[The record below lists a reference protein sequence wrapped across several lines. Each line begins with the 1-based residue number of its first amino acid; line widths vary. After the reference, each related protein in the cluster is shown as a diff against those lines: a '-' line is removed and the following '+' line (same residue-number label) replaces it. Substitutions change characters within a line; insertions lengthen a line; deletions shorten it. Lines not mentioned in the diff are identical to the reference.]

1 MKEIIFLKPV
11 YKDYIWGGTK
21 LKTYFNKQVPFE
33 KTAESWEIS
42 TNKNGKSIIR
52 NGEYEGKELDE
63 LFNNM
68 QMRKEVFGTK
78 TSTMDRFPLL
88 IKFIDANDNLSVQ
101 VHPNDEYAKEREND
115 IGKTEMWYI
124 LECGENAQVICGL
137 KDSVKQEEVK
147 KIIKNG
153 KIKENLKYISIK
165 KGDAIYIPAGTIH
178 ALLGDTLLC
187 EIQQN
192 SDLTY
197 RVYDWDRIGKD
208 GQPRQLHIEKAIDV
222 INVNNSPKI
231 VETKSINE
239 EIVRVVDSSYFKTD
253 KITINGSFVQKSSE
267 ETFYTVN
274 VIKGEGTIKT
284 STEEYKIKLG
294 DSFIIPATLGEYII
308 QGELEI
314 LESYV

>member
-1 MKEIIFLKPV
+1 MKEIIFLNPV

-21 LKTYFNKQVPFE
+21 LKTYFNKQVTFE

-42 TNKNGKSIIR
+42 TNKNGKSIIK
-52 NGEYEGKELDE
+52 NGEHEGKELDE

-68 QMRKEVFGTK
+68 QIREEIFGTK
-78 TSTMDRFPLL
+78 TLNLDRFPLL
-88 IKFIDANDNLSVQ
+88 VKFIDANDNLSVQ
-101 VHPNDEYAKEREND
+101 VHPNDEYAKEKEND

-137 KDSVKQEEVK
+137 KDNVQQEDVET
-147 KIIKNG
+147 IIKGG

-231 VETKSINE
+231 IETKNIKE
-239 EIVRVVDSSYFKTD
+239 EIVRIVDSNYFKTD
-253 KITINGSFVQKSSE
+253 KITIKESFVQKSNE
-267 ETFYTVN
+267 ETFYAVN
-274 VIKGEGTIKT
+274 VIKGEGIIKVR
-284 STEEYKIKLG
+284 EKEYKIKLG
-294 DSFIIPATLGEYII
+294 DSFIIPATVGEYTI

-314 LESYV
+314 LESYI